1 MTITAIEAASGGSP
15 TQVAALES
23 TGSLMRGAAWRL
35 VRTLISAV
43 VSIVVIA
50 FIWQVFLWIFKVDP
64 FVGRTPGD
72 IFRAVFTNP
81 EAAETRRALFDA
93 SFITLRDAFFG
104 LTAGL
109 VVALVA
115 AVSFNLLRSVE
126 QTVMPVAM
134 VLQSVPLVALT
145 PVVALI
151 LGRGLATTTVLAGI
165 VTFFPALVNVNLA
178 LRSSPAAST
187 DLMRAYGASKWVM
200 LKKVQ
205 MPNALPALFASLRI
219 AAPLAVIGALLAEWL
234 ATAQGLGY
242 LMLQSMVNFSLD
254 TLWAAGAL
262 ITIFSVILYNVV
274 SAIEGI
280 VLAKYAPD
288 TLSAR
293 KA

>member
-1 MTITAIEAASGGSP
+1 MTITAIEAASGSP

-23 TGSLMRGAAWRL
+23 TDGAVRGALYRM
-35 VRTLISAV
+35 VKTLIGAV
-43 VSIVVIA
+43 LSIVAIA

-72 IFRAVFTNP
+72 IFRALITNP
-81 EAAETRRALFDA
+81 EAADTRRALFTA
-93 SFITLRDAFFG
+93 SFVTLRDAFFG
-104 LTAGL
+104 LAAGL
-109 VVALVA
+109 VVAMVA
-115 AVSFNLLRSVE
+115 SISFNLVRSVE

-145 PVVALI
+145 PVIALM

-187 DLMRAYGASKWVM
+187 DLMRAYGASKWVT
-200 LKKVQ
+200 LQKVQ
-205 MPNALPALFASLRI
+205 LPNALPALFASLRI
-219 AAPLAVIGALLAEWL
+219 ASPLAIIGALLAEWL

-262 ITIFSVILYNVV
+262 VTIFSVILYNVV
-274 SAIEGI
+274 SSVEGV

-288 TLSAR
+288 TLKAR
-293 KA
+293 RT